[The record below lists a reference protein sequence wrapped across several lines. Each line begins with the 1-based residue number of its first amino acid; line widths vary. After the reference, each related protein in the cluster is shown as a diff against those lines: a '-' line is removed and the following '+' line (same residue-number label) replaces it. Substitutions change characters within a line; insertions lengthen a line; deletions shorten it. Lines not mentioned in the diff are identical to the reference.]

1 MANKWLSL
9 QGFKKSA
16 HFVNVNLSGLLV
28 LIPPCMYLVQ
38 TTKTTRVGRP
48 SHIFKVLTKVIN
60 CGSLPNWLSNA
71 IVQKPSYS
79 NGCTW
84 RVVGPSNNSTE
95 WQQQWY
101 CVFSSN
107 SIKASSNKS
116 HQSRHDVEIN
126 ERCDVGEALLER
138 V

>member
-1 MANKWLSL
+1 MNGGLIRKQDYLKP
-9 QGFKKSA
+9 QVKKQSSCQISSYNA
-16 HFVNVNLSGLLV
+16 FRLKALKISQCKPKQYIL
-28 LIPPCMYLVQ
+28 PPCMYLVQ

-84 RVVGPSNNSTE
+84 RVVGPSNNSTV
-95 WQQQWY
+95 WQQQQVL
-101 CVFSSN
+101 CIL
-107 SIKASSNKS
+107 IKQ
-116 HQSRHDVEIN
+116 HQSIIQQVP
-126 ERCDVGEALLER
+126 LEQS
-138 V
+138 